1 MQFITEVPMNR
12 KLTAAAAAVML
23 TACIVLDS
31 RFTLETTEYRARFD
45 DLPPEFDG
53 FRIAVLSDLHGMSF
67 GEDNARL
74 VRAVSD
80 AKPDMIAILGDMIT
94 YPADLPAFESLLDG
108 IEGIAPIYCI
118 NGNHEW
124 AAHCVDKVREL
135 ALSHGAHFLSNAYEP
150 LYCGSSRIIVC
161 GAEDKNGRA
170 DMETPPE
177 LAARLRGEYPDDFV
191 LWLYHRND
199 TLTGFPGLP
208 VDLVLSGHA
217 HGGIVRL
224 PFIGGLLDVH
234 RRLGAEYEKGIYE
247 ENNTVMIVSRGLG
260 NSIAVPRFLNRPEL
274 VCVTLKTS
282 S

>member
-1 MQFITEVPMNR
+1 MNR
-12 KLTAAAAAVML
+12 KLTAAAVAVML

-31 RFTLETTEYRARFD
+31 RFNLETTEYSARFD

-67 GEDNARL
+67 GKDNARL

-80 AKPDMIAILGDMIT
+80 AKPDMIAVLGDMIT
-94 YPADLPAFESLLDG
+94 YPSDLPVLESLLSD

-135 ALSHGAHFLSNAYEP
+135 MLSHGAHFLSNSYEP

-282 S
+282 G

>member
-1 MQFITEVPMNR
+1 MNR

-23 TACIVLDS
+23 TACIILDS
-31 RFTLETTEYRARFD
+31 RFTLETTEYSVQFN
-45 DLPPEFDG
+45 DLPQEFDG

-67 GEDNARL
+67 GKDNCRL
-74 VRAVSD
+74 IRAVSD

-94 YPADLPAFESLLDG
+94 YPSDLPALESLLSG

-124 AAHCVDKVREL
+124 AAYCVDKVKEL
-135 ALSHGAHFLSNAYEP
+135 MLSHSAHFLSNSYEP
-150 LYCGSSRIIVC
+150 LYCGASRIIVC

-234 RRLGAEYEKGIYE
+234 RRLGAEYEKGVYE
-247 ENNTVMIVSRGLG
+247 EGSTVMIVSRGLG

-282 S
+282 D

>member
-1 MQFITEVPMNR
+1 MGSALR
-12 KLTAAAAAVML
+12 
-23 TACIVLDS
+23 
-31 RFTLETTEYRARFD
+31 
-45 DLPPEFDG
+45 G
-53 FRIAVLSDLHGMSF
+53 
-67 GEDNARL
+67 
-74 VRAVSD
+74 
-80 AKPDMIAILGDMIT
+80 LG
-94 YPADLPAFESLLDG
+94 
-108 IEGIAPIYCI
+108 
-118 NGNHEW
+118 
-124 AAHCVDKVREL
+124 
-135 ALSHGAHFLSNAYEP
+135 ALSHGAHFLSNSYEP

-234 RRLGAEYEKGIYE
+234 RKLGAEYEKGMYE

-260 NSIAVPRFLNRPEL
+260 NSIVVPRFLNRPEL
-274 VCVTLKTS
+274 VCVTLSIDSKTS
-282 S
+282 D

>member
-1 MQFITEVPMNR
+1 MNR

-31 RFTLETTEYRARFD
+31 RFTLETTEYSARFD

-67 GEDNARL
+67 GKDNSRL

-94 YPADLPAFESLLDG
+94 YPSDLPAFESLLDG

-135 ALSHGAHFLSNAYEP
+135 AFSHGAHFLSNAYEP

-234 RRLGAEYEKGIYE
+234 SKLGAEYENGMYE

-274 VCVTLKTS
+274 VCVTLSIDSKTS
-282 S
+282 D

>member
-1 MQFITEVPMNR
+1 MNR

-31 RFTLETTEYRARFD
+31 RFTLETTEYSARFD

-67 GEDNARL
+67 GEGNSRL
-74 VRAVSD
+74 IRAVSD

-94 YPADLPAFESLLDG
+94 YPSDLPAFESLLDG

-124 AAHCVDKVREL
+124 AAHCTDKVKEL
-135 ALSHGAHFLSNAYEP
+135 ALSHGAHFLSNSYEP

-177 LAARLRGEYPDDFV
+177 LAASLRGEYPDDFV

-199 TLTGFPGLP
+199 TLTDFPGLP

-234 RRLGAEYEKGIYE
+234 RKLGAEYEKGMYE

-274 VCVTLKTS
+274 VCVTLSIDSKTS
-282 S
+282 D

>member
-1 MQFITEVPMNR
+1 MNR

-31 RFTLETTEYRARFD
+31 RFTLETTEYSARFD

-67 GEDNARL
+67 GKDNSRL

-94 YPADLPAFESLLDG
+94 YPSDLPAFESLLDG

-135 ALSHGAHFLSNAYEP
+135 ALSHGAHFLSNSYET

-234 RRLGAEYEKGIYE
+234 RKLGAEYENGMYE

-274 VCVTLKTS
+274 VCVTLSIDSKTS
-282 S
+282 D

>member
-1 MQFITEVPMNR
+1 MNR

-23 TACIVLDS
+23 TACIILDS
-31 RFTLETTEYRARFD
+31 RFTLETTEYSARFD

-67 GEDNARL
+67 GEDNSRL
-74 VRAVSD
+74 IRAVSD

-94 YPADLPAFESLLDG
+94 YPSDLPAFENLLSG

-135 ALSHGAHFLSNAYEP
+135 AFSHGAHVLSNAYEP

-234 RRLGAEYEKGIYE
+234 RKLGAEYEKGIYE

-260 NSIAVPRFLNRPEL
+260 NSIVVPRFLNRPEL
-274 VCVTLKTS
+274 VCVTLSIDSKTS
-282 S
+282 D

>member
-1 MQFITEVPMNR
+1 MNR

-31 RFTLETTEYRARFD
+31 RFTLETTEYNARFD

-67 GEDNARL
+67 GKDSSRL
-74 VRAVSD
+74 IRAVSD

-94 YPADLPAFESLLDG
+94 YPSDLPAFESLLDG

-124 AAHCVDKVREL
+124 AAHCTDKVKEL

-177 LAARLRGEYPDDFV
+177 LAARLLEREALHTRV
-191 LWLYHRND
+191 
-199 TLTGFPGLP
+199 PG
-208 VDLVLSGHA
+208 
-217 HGGIVRL
+217 RL
-224 PFIGGLLDVH
+224 
-234 RRLGAEYEKGIYE
+234 
-247 ENNTVMIVSRGLG
+247 
-260 NSIAVPRFLNRPEL
+260 RPL
-274 VCVTLKTS
+274 APS
-282 S
+282 PQ

>member
-1 MQFITEVPMNR
+1 MNR

-31 RFTLETTEYRARFD
+31 RFTLETTEYSARFD

-67 GEDNARL
+67 GKDNSRL

-94 YPADLPAFESLLDG
+94 YPSDLPAFKSLLDG

-135 ALSHGAHFLSNAYEP
+135 ALSHGAHFLSNSYEP

-177 LAARLRGEYPDDFV
+177 LAADIIDQGIVLTGGGALLRGLDQLLIEE
-191 LWLYHRND
+191 
-199 TLTGFPGLP
+199 TGLP
-208 VDLVLSGHA
+208 VYVAEEPLNCVVKGC
-217 HGGIVRL
+217 GIAL
-224 PFIGGLLDVH
+224 
-234 RRLGAEYEKGIYE
+234 
-247 ENNTVMIVSRGLG
+247 ENMDKLHTAF
-260 NSIAVPRFLNRPEL
+260 AVG
-274 VCVTLKTS
+274 
-282 S
+282 

>member
-1 MQFITEVPMNR
+1 M
-12 KLTAAAAAVML
+12 
-23 TACIVLDS
+23 
-31 RFTLETTEYRARFD
+31 
-45 DLPPEFDG
+45 
-53 FRIAVLSDLHGMSF
+53 
-67 GEDNARL
+67 
-74 VRAVSD
+74 
-80 AKPDMIAILGDMIT
+80 
-94 YPADLPAFESLLDG
+94 
-108 IEGIAPIYCI
+108 
-118 NGNHEW
+118 
-124 AAHCVDKVREL
+124 DKVREL
-135 ALSHGAHFLSNAYEP
+135 ALSHGAHFLSNSYET

-234 RRLGAEYEKGIYE
+234 RRLGAEYEKGVYE
-247 ENNTVMIVSRGLG
+247 EGSTVMIVSRGLG
-260 NSIAVPRFLNRPEL
+260 NSIVVPRFLNRPEL
-274 VCVTLKTS
+274 VCVTLSIDSKTS
-282 S
+282 D

>member
-1 MQFITEVPMNR
+1 MNR

-31 RFTLETTEYRARFD
+31 RFTLETTEYNARFD

-67 GEDNARL
+67 GKDNSRL

-94 YPADLPAFESLLDG
+94 YPSDLPAFESLLDG

-135 ALSHGAHFLSNAYEP
+135 ALSHGAHFLSNSYEP

-217 HGGIVRL
+217 HGGQVR
-224 PFIGGLLDVH
+224 IGGHGLWSTSQGFLPKYTSGVNQM
-234 RRLGAEYEKGIYE
+234 GESQVVI
-247 ENNTVMIVSRGLG
+247 SRGLG
-260 NSIAVPRFLNRPEL
+260 DSEPYPRIFNQPEL
-274 VCVTLKTS
+274 VVVDVN
-282 S
+282 